1 MAGEAKNRLNDHAGT
16 SESAAFFR
24 AVLDELGET
33 QSSFARKLARLGDD
47 RKPAT
52 ILRHVQRMA
61 TGEARIS
68 GEMKVI
74 LTIFRKRRERDKA
87 KEAKNAAL
95 EGDLRGAAP

>member
-1 MAGEAKNRLNDHAGT
+1 MDDEAKSRLSDHAAT
-16 SESAAFFR
+16 PESATFFR
-24 AVLDELGET
+24 AVLDELDKT

-47 RKPAT
+47 RKPNT

-74 LTIFRKRRERDKA
+74 LTIFHRRQERDKA
-87 KEAKNAAL
+87 KEAKSA
-95 EGDLRGAAP
+95 D